1 MFAAKAVAPG
11 AAEAKA
17 PKECHALLSNGYK
30 YLDVRTSGERE
41 RERKRE
47 RERGR
52 ESARER
58 KSARARER
66 ETARERER
74 ERKRE

>member
-1 MFAAKAVAPG
+1 VFAAKAVAPG

-41 RERKRE
+41 RESE
-47 RERGR
+47 
-52 ESARER
+52 
-58 KSARARER
+58 RER